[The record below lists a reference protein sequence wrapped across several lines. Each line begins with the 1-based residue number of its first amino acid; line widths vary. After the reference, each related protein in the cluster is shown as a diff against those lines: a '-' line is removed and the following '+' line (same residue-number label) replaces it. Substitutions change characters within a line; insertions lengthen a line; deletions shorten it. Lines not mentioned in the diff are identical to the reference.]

1 MIISIDANNFD
12 KIQHLF
18 MIKILSK
25 LDIERMYL
33 NIMKTIYNKSETKIA
48 LNDEKLKVFHIR
60 SGIIQRGPLLPILFN
75 TVMEVLTRV
84 IR

>member
-1 MIISIDANNFD
+1 MVISIDVSNFD

-18 MIKILSK
+18 MIKILNK
-25 LDIERMYL
+25 LDIEGMYL
-33 NIMKTIYNKSETKIA
+33 NIIKAIYNKSEAKFA
-48 LNDEKLKVFHIR
+48 FNDEKLKVFPIR
-60 SGIIQRGPLLPILFN
+60 SEIRQRYPLLPILFS

>member
-1 MIISIDANNFD
+1 MIISVDANNFD

-18 MIKILSK
+18 MIKILNK
-25 LDIERMYL
+25 LDIEGMYL
-33 NIMKTIYNKSETKIA
+33 NIIKAIYNKSETKIA
-48 LNDEKLKVFHIR
+48 LNDEKLKVFPIR
-60 SGIIQRGPLLPILFN
+60 SGIRQRCPLLPILFS